1 VTPKQIAVRLRRG
14 SLLREHS
21 GVYRVGHRAPSVE
34 ARYLAA
40 VLACG
45 VDSLLIARPAAFLWE
60 LVKGS
65 PPRPEVVAPVKRRV
79 KGVVT
84 HRVRSIHPGDRAECR
99 GVPVTSVARTV
110 VDLAG
115 LLAEQ
120 RLARVCHEAEIRH
133 QLTPAE
139 VEVVLERLPTRPGS
153 RTLRRILHGDVRLTL
168 SKLEERFLVLLREHH
183 LPLPETNRPTGGRR
197 VDCRWPRHHLTVEL
211 DSYRFHRSRHAWEAD
226 RRREREAYARGDDFR
241 RYTWADVF
249 EDPSLMLGELQSLLP
264 TDRST

>member
-1 VTPKQIAVRLRRG
+1 MGQPAGTVDEVIARLAVRTHGVITRRTLLEEGVTPKQIAVRLRRG

-115 LLAEQ
+115 L
-120 RLARVCHEAEIRH
+120 
-133 QLTPAE
+133 
-139 VEVVLERLPTRPGS
+139 S
-153 RTLRRILHGDVRLTL
+153 RSSVSRGCAMKPRFVTNSRRR
-168 SKLEERFLVLLREHH
+168 
-183 LPLPETNRPTGGRR
+183 
-197 VDCRWPRHHLTVEL
+197 
-211 DSYRFHRSRHAWEAD
+211 RSRSSWS
-226 RRREREAYARGDDFR
+226 GFR
-241 RYTWADVF
+241 RAPGAARF
-249 EDPSLMLGELQSLLP
+249 GEFFTVMFDS
-264 TDRST
+264 RSASSRSGSSSSCVSTTCPFPRPIAPLVAAVWTAAGQGTT

>member
-45 VDSLLIARPAAFLWE
+45 DDSLLIARPAAFLWE

-84 HRVRSIHPGDRAECR
+84 HRVRSIHPGDRAERR
-99 GVPVTSVARTV
+99 GVPVTSVARTL

-115 LLAEQ
+115 VLAEQ

-133 QLTPAE
+133 QLTPGE

-168 SKLEERFLVLLREHH
+168 SKLEERFLALLREHH
-183 LPLPETNRPTGGRR
+183 LPLPETNRPAGGRP
-197 VDCRWPRHHLTVEL
+197 VDCRWPMHHLTVEL
-211 DSYRFHRSRHAWEAD
+211 DSYRFHRSRHAWEVD

-264 TDRST
+264 MDRST